1 MGFLPVGKPR
11 PKEIPLGATN
21 TQIDTRVKAL
31 ELWRATA
38 STLLSTM
45 QSAAATL
52 AARVLILESKP
63 PAGAAEIA
71 ALGTRLTALEAKTCP
86 QQSVIDALVADHIP
100 D

>member
-1 MGFLPVGKPR
+1 MALPVTNAQ
-11 PKEIPLGATN
+11 LG
-21 TQIDTRVKAL
+21 TRLQAL
-31 ELWRATA
+31 EQWRTSTA
-38 STLLSTM
+38 LLLSQM

-71 ALGTRLTALEAKTCP
+71 ALNARLTALEAKTCP
-86 QQSVIDALVADHIP
+86 QQSIIDALVADHIP